1 MTGRR
6 YWNLIAI
13 ILGNL
18 LYALTVELFL
28 TPCGLI
34 TGGSTGISLF
44 IWRLSGIPASLVAL
58 GFNAVMLAAGW
69 FALGKK
75 FALTTVLSTFLFP
88 LFLGIFERLL
98 AGVVLTDNLIL
109 NAVFSGLGI
118 GAALALVLRAGAST
132 GGMDIP
138 PLLLRKYW
146 NIPVSVSMYVF
157 DFLIMLMQIPSAGM
171 EKVLFGLLTVLCY
184 TLTLDQMLLMG
195 ATRTEVK
202 IISEHQAEIREEI
215 LMRLD
220 RGVTMVQGYGGYE
233 KNALEIVLTVISNRE
248 LPRLMEIVQRIDPDC
263 FVIIG
268 RVSEVHGR
276 GFTESKFYRKKN
288 GD

>member
-1 MTGRR
+1 MSGKQS
-6 YWNLIAI
+6 WNLMAI
-13 ILGNL
+13 VLGNM

-44 IWRLSGIPASLVAL
+44 LWRLSGIPASLIAL
-58 GFNAVMLAAGW
+58 VFNAVLLVVGW
-69 FALGKK
+69 LTLGKK
-75 FALTTVLSTFLFP
+75 FALTTILSTFLFP
-88 LFLGIFERLL
+88 LFLGLFERLL
-98 AGVVLTDNLIL
+98 AGVSLTDNLIL

-138 PLLLRKYW
+138 PLLIRKYW
-146 NIPVSVSMYVF
+146 NIPVSVTMYVF
-157 DFLIMLMQIPSAGM
+157 DFLIMLMQIPSAGV
-171 EKVLFGLLTVLCY
+171 EKVLLGLLTVLCY

-195 ATRTEVK
+195 SARTEVK
-202 IISEHQAEIREEI
+202 IISEHDAQIREAI
-215 LMRLD
+215 LSQLD
-220 RGVTMVQGYGGYE
+220 RGVTMMQGYGGYE
-233 KNALEIVLTVISNRE
+233 KKPLEMVLTVISNRE
-248 LPRLMEIVQRIDPDC
+248 LPRLMEIIRRIDPDC

-276 GFTESKFYRKKN
+276 GFTESKFYRREK
-288 GD
+288 